1 MTNPKLVLSLSNGL
15 EEDIMSKER
24 LEALLAVVRSA
35 TSPLEGGNEGGWS
48 VRQSQ
53 SSLLILPHNDPDPD
67 AIASAVALSH
77 LLVNELKLEVTIGY
91 KGIIGRAENRAL
103 IRYLRSADSFPPVAA
118 LAGGGVG
125 LRHLTEADL
134 SPGTPV
140 ALVDTQPETG
150 NNPWFPGL
158 GPVLLVLDHHP
169 WLETTAVASYS
180 DVRSDIGA
188 TSTILFEYLRAAELE
203 LSPEL
208 ATTLFYG
215 IKTDT
220 RGLSRGTSSADAAAY
235 FYLQSRIDG
244 EALAEIERAQV
255 PAAYFKSFA
264 TTLESTQVY
273 EGVAISYIGLM
284 EYPDLTAEIADLLSR
299 LEKVEWVICMGVFE
313 DYLLLS
319 VRTPNEKGGAGRLAR
334 FIVNGQGT
342 AGGHGIMAGGQIPLK
357 GQNPARLARELAR
370 RVLQYFSLNPD
381 MTGYSLV

>member
-1 MTNPKLVLSLSNGL
+1 
-15 EEDIMSKER
+15 MSKER
-24 LEALLAVVRSA
+24 LEALLAAVQ
-35 TSPLEGGNEGGWS
+35 G
-48 VRQSQ
+48 Q

-67 AIASAVALSH
+67 AIASAVALSY
-77 LLVNELKLEVTIGY
+77 LLANQLNIEAPIGY

-103 IRYLRSADSFPPVAA
+103 IRYLRSAGDEGSVRRSAGDDTTSGDRRSATSFPPVAA
-118 LAGGGVG
+118 LAGGGGG

-134 SPGTPV
+134 ASSTPV
-140 ALVDTQPETG
+140 ALVDTQPGTG
-150 NNPWFPGL
+150 NNPWFPAL

-169 WLETTAVASYS
+169 WLESTATANYS
-180 DVRSDIGA
+180 DVRSEIGA
-188 TSTILFEYLRAAELE
+188 TSTILFEYLRAADLE

-208 ATTLFYG
+208 ATILFYG

-273 EGVAISYIGLM
+273 EGVAISYIGPM
-284 EYPDLTAEIADLLSR
+284 DYPDLTAEIADLLSR
-299 LEKVEWVICMGVFE
+299 LEKVEWVICMGTFE
-313 DYLLLS
+313 GYLLLS

-357 GQNPARLARELAR
+357 GRNPEQLAQELTR
-370 RVLQYFSLNPD
+370 RILQYFSLNPD
-381 MTGYSLV
+381 MAGYSLV